1 MTEFQ
6 FLGELFLLNK
16 TQPQNKF
23 SYFKKNLHLM
33 IKIYL
38 STVFASEMTCF
49 HFETIHGCK
58 SSVLF

>member
-1 MTEFQ
+1 MTEYP
-6 FLGELFLLNK
+6 FLVELFLLSK

-33 IKIYL
+33 IKSCLFY
-38 STVFASEMTCF
+38 VFDSEMACF
-49 HFETIHGCK
+49 NFKTIHGCK